1 MISNDVQT
9 YLETLLPT
17 RNALL
22 IEMEQYAK
30 EHRVPIMELIGIES
44 MLQIV
49 KLAQPKRIIE
59 IGTAI
64 GYSAIR
70 MAEAVPQ
77 CDIVT
82 IERDQNRIQVA
93 KQFIQRADLEARI
106 SILEGDALE
115 IVEKLEKHLKYDVL
129 FIDAAKGQYQRFF
142 ELYTPLLTERGV
154 IISDNVLFKGFVANL
169 EKTEQKRQKGIATK
183 LSHYNEWLIQHPQY
197 DTTILPIGDGIAISI
212 KRGESR

>member
-1 MISNDVQT
+1 MISTDVQT
-9 YLETLLPT
+9 YLETLIPK
-17 RNALL
+17 RSSLL
-22 IEMEQYAK
+22 NEMEQYAK
-30 EHRVPIMELIGIES
+30 EHRVPIMELIGIET
-44 MLQIV
+44 MLHML
-49 KLAQPKRIIE
+49 KLIQPKRIIE

-82 IERDQNRIQVA
+82 IERDQTRIQIA
-93 KQFIQRADLEARI
+93 KQFFQRAKLEERI

-115 IVEKLEKHLKYDVL
+115 MAETLEKHPKFDVL

-142 ELYTPLLTERGV
+142 ELYSPLLTDSGV
-154 IISDNVLFKGFVANL
+154 IISDNVLFKGFVANI

-183 LSHYNEWLIQHPQY
+183 LSHYNEWLVKHPQY
-197 DTTILPIGDGIAISI
+197 DTTILPIGDGIAISM